1 MNWDQIEG
9 KWSQIRGEIRQ
20 KWGRLTDNDLEVVA
34 GSKDKFVG
42 RIQERYGIA
51 KEEAQRQL
59 DEWLKT
65 IGPAE
70 PRSRRRVTQIPAE
83 QPKPDTGIYRNEH

>member
-20 KWGRLTDNDLEVVA
+20 KWGKLTDNDLEIVA
-34 GSKDKFVG
+34 DSKDKFVG
-42 RIQERYGIA
+42 RIQDRYGIA
-51 KEEAQRQL
+51 KEEAQQQL

-65 IGPAE
+65 IGPGE
-70 PRSRRRVTQIPAE
+70 PRSRRRVKQIPVE
-83 QPKPDTGIYRNEH
+83 QLNPEAGTVGDER